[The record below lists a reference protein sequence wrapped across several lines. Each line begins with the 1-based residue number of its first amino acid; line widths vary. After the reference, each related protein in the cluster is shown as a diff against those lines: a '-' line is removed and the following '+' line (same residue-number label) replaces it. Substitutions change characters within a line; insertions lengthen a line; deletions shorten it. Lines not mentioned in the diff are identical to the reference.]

1 MNKIITELTESISY
15 KLKDIEKYTKMINL
29 VTTHDVKGIRKFIY
43 DNDTSEKEMFF
54 ELLDFGDNDLFHRVY
69 PGAGV
74 GTGRE
79 YAVSLIH
86 DQFVVDKK
94 EEEKYGID
102 FKDGYPED
110 WSDEQYPDYIDESS
124 PSEVIAGMSEREKLM
139 QL

>member
-1 MNKIITELTESISY
+1 MNKLITELTESISY

-54 ELLDFGDNDLFHRVY
+54 ELLDFGDNDLFHKVY
-69 PGAGV
+69 PNAGV

-79 YAVSLIH
+79 YAVSIIH
-86 DQFVVDKK
+86 DQYEADKK
-94 EEEKYGID
+94 EEEKWGID
-102 FKDGYPED
+102 FKNGYPED
-110 WSDEQYPDYIDESS
+110 WCEEQYPDWGDESD
-124 PSEVIAGMSEREKLM
+124 PTEVAAGMTEREKQM